1 MKGKHYLKM
10 AAVALGV
17 YVAVRYYEANGLPG
31 TKGRGVRIG
40 S

>member
-31 TKGRGVRIG
+31 SKGRGTRIG